1 MHPID
6 LERLADRKL
15 RELPAPR
22 APHTLLP
29 RVLLAVQQWTR
40 RPWYA
45 RAWFTWPLAWQVSS
59 IAALILVVAAGA
71 ALLPDVQ
78 AAMTGAAARLAPGMI
93 GDVTEMAQG
102 MSATIT
108 AAQAVWRALLQP
120 LVGYVFALVVMMCLA
135 CAAFGAALNHVAFE
149 RTSHS

>member
-6 LERLADRKL
+6 LERFADRKL

-22 APHTLLP
+22 APQTLLP

-71 ALLPDVQ
+71 ALLPDAQ
-78 AAMTGAAARLAPGMI
+78 AAMTGAAARLAPGVI
-93 GDVTEMAQG
+93 GDVAEMAQG
-102 MSATIT
+102 ISATIT